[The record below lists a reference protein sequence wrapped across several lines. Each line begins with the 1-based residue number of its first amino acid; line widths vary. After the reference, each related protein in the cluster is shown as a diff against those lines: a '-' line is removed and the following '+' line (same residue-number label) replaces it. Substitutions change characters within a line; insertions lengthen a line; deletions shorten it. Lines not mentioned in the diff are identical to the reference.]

1 MELLVV
7 TIGGRILGKGPMRTA
22 HLRTV
27 RMGLEDRLLST
38 CFVSFGPI
46 QHSIALVV
54 METKVSTLVIWLFWT
69 VIEGIRLNIK
79 ILS

>member
-1 MELLVV
+1 MCTRVSTYFLYD
-7 TIGGRILGKGPMRTA
+7 IA
-22 HLRTV
+22 
-27 RMGLEDRLLST
+27 LLST

-69 VIEGIRLNIK
+69 FIEGIRLNIK